1 MAKLRRSTRAPAL
14 IAAVVVALLLTMA
27 GSGLAAPGDT
37 ALVSV
42 ASSGEQGNL
51 DSYQPSI
58 STDGRYVAFAS
69 VSDNLVEGDTNG
81 VIDIFVRDHQAGTTE
96 RVSVD
101 NQGNQQNDQQQRD
114 GETFCGLDMSADG
127 RYVAFSSAADNL
139 VANDTNAACDVF
151 VRDLQAGTTELVSIH
166 DSGEQAN
173 GDSWYPSISADGRY
187 VSFHHGPDDLVG
199 NDTNERY
206 DVYVRD
212 LQAGTTERVSIDSSG
227 NPING
232 SSWNASISADGR
244 YVAFLSD
251 GINLV
256 PDDNNDPSSHDVLVR
271 DLQAGTTEKVS
282 VTSSGQQASAPS
294 GDYPSISADGRYV
307 VFNYQADDLVPEDTN
322 GDTDVFVRDLQAG
335 TTELVSVSSSGEQG
349 RWMSNYASISADG
362 RYVAFQSLA
371 DNLVANDTNSWDVF
385 VRDLQKATT
394 ELISVASSGEQ
405 ANSDT
410 FGIPSISDDGRY
422 VAFDSNADNLVAN
435 DTNGS
440 GDGYRQ
446 DGSDVFL
453 HERQAQD
460 GTPPD
465 TTTPPDATTP
475 PDTTTPLDT
484 TPPTADIVTPADG
497 AVYVRNQGVGA
508 DYSCEDEA
516 GGSGLKSCEGTVA
529 KGQPIDTGSLGPKTF
544 TVRATDNA
552 GNVSYVTSTYT
563 VAECHIT
570 GTPGDDVLE
579 GSASSDRICGLGGND
594 TLEGLGGNDE
604 LVGGA
609 GDDTLEGGP
618 GTDTADFTASALG
631 VTASLVTNQA
641 TGDGF
646 DIMTSIENLIG
657 SPHDDTLIGSG
668 SRNYLFGRSG
678 VDQLFG
684 LEGHDR
690 LAGGSQDDALR
701 GGTGDDRIV
710 ANAGSDDLFGEE
722 GSDLLNSKDSVEV
735 NDALDGG
742 TGTDACSTDAIEE
755 SIASCEQQRD

>member
-1 MAKLRRSTRAPAL
+1 MAL
-14 IAAVVVALLLTMA
+14 IAAVVAALLLTMA
-27 GSGLAAPGDT
+27 GSGFAAPDDT
-37 ALVSV
+37 TLVSV

-58 STDGRYVAFAS
+58 SGDGRYVAFAS
-69 VSDNLVEGDTNG
+69 VSDNLVEGDTNS
-81 VIDIFVRDHQAGTTE
+81 VVDVFVRDLQTGTTE

-101 NQGNQQNDQQQRD
+101 DHGNQQNDQQQRD
-114 GETFCGLDMSADG
+114 GEPFCGLDSSADG
-127 RYVAFSSAADNL
+127 RYVAFSTAADNL
-139 VANDTNAACDVF
+139 VPNDTNAACDVF
-151 VRDLQAGTTELVSIH
+151 VRDLQAGTTERVSVSS
-166 DSGEQAN
+166 SGEQAN
-173 GDSWYPSISADGRY
+173 GDSWDPRLSADGRY
-187 VSFHHGPDDLVG
+187 VTFAHGPDDLAG
-199 NDTNERY
+199 NDTHERY
-206 DVYVRD
+206 DVYMRD
-212 LQAGTTERVSIDSSG
+212 LQAGTTERVSINSSG

-232 SSWNASISADGR
+232 SSWAASISADGR

-256 PDDNNDPSSHDVLVR
+256 PDDNDDPSSHDVLVR
-271 DLQAGTTEKVS
+271 DLQAGTIEKVS
-282 VTSSGQQASAPS
+282 VTSRGEQADAPV
-294 GDYPSISADGRYV
+294 GDYPSISADGRYM

-335 TTELVSVSSSGEQG
+335 TTERVSVSGSGEQG

-371 DNLVANDTNSWDVF
+371 DNLVANDTNSWDLF
-385 VRDLQKATT
+385 VRDLQEGTT

-422 VAFDSNADNLVAN
+422 VAFDSYADNLVAN

-453 HERQAQD
+453 HERQAED
-460 GTPPD
+460 GTTPD
-465 TTTPPDATTP
+465 TTPP
-475 PDTTTPLDT
+475 DT
-484 TPPTADIVTPADG
+484 TPPTADIVTPPDG
-497 AVYVRNQGVGA
+497 AVYTRNRTMDA

-529 KGQPIDTGSLGPKTF
+529 KGQPIGTGSLGTKTF
-544 TVRATDNA
+544 TVRVTDNA
-552 GNVSYVTSTYT
+552 GNVSSVTSTYT
-563 VAECHIT
+563 VAECTIT
-570 GTPGDDVLE
+570 GTAGNDVLE
-579 GSASSDRICGLGGND
+579 GSAGSDRLCGLGGND
-594 TLEGLGGNDE
+594 TLKGLGGNDE

-609 GDDTLEGGP
+609 GDDSLDGGL
-618 GTDTADFTASALG
+618 GTDTARFTASPVG

-646 DIMTSIENLIG
+646 DLMASIENLIG
-657 SPHDDTLIGSG
+657 SNRDDTLIGSG
-668 SRNYLFGRSG
+668 SKNYLSGRSG

-684 LEGHDR
+684 LEEADR
-690 LAGGSQDDALR
+690 LVGGGQDDALR
-701 GGTGDDRIV
+701 GGAGDDRIV
-710 ANAGSDDLFGEE
+710 ANIGSDDLLGEE
-722 GSDLLNSKDSVEV
+722 GSDSLNSKDGMEG
-735 NDALDGG
+735 NDAVDGG
-742 TGTDACSTDAIEE
+742 TGTDACSTDPIEQ